1 MWRTGGR
8 RRRRP
13 WIGRDRR
20 AGTSPAVK
28 RGRHRRDAA
37 PLGSFRW
44 VRPELARAGAHA
56 SPVYPIFRPP
66 SGGRCAPT
74 ELIGGPARSLVMRR
88 LATLPLLL
96 VPLALGGVALSD
108 RADPEPAPRPV
119 PLADVEMRVLDEHAY
134 VPVDPGDGRIR
145 WFLLDTG
152 ASAHILDSD
161 LAGELGLEIEWTGT
175 TGGAGAGRIP
185 LGWAEGGSWR
195 LGDLELPVDR
205 VRTLPLD
212 SVIGPTTG
220 IRESGIVG
228 GPLFGDHVVELDF
241 EAGRVRV
248 WPAGT
253 TLPGE
258 PVDLRLENGVPYAR
272 GEVELAGETI
282 PVDVLVDLGAKA
294 TILFGPGFIAEH
306 DPLARLSPV
315 VDTPFGAGV
324 GGETRFT
331 FARVPRLTVGGA
343 TAQDVIGGFAAPGVL
358 PAGRAYDALLG
369 LPFLARWR
377 VAFDYGR
384 GRMLLAPREE
394 PLGPDAFD
402 GSGMFFT
409 AERGDR
415 DRMVVR
421 FVLPGGPAEEA
432 GVRVGDRLVTVDGRA
447 VGEMGVP
454 GLRARLRESVPVRLG
469 VERDKG
475 TVGLVIKLRQV
486 I

>member
-1 MWRTGGR
+1 MEGATSERH
-8 RRRRP
+8 RP
-13 WIGRDRR
+13 PWVVPVGQT
-20 AGTSPAVK
+20 GTSAGWRPRFLSVPDFWSAVWPG
-28 RGRHRRDAA
+28 RG
-37 PLGSFRW
+37 
-44 VRPELARAGAHA
+44 
-56 SPVYPIFRPP
+56 
-66 SGGRCAPT
+66 PT
-74 ELIGGPARSLVMRR
+74 ELIASLARSQVMRR
-88 LATLPLLL
+88 LAIAPLIL

-108 RADPEPAPRPV
+108 RADPGPAPRPV
-119 PLADVEMRVLDEHAY
+119 PLADVELRVLDEHAY

-185 LGWAEGGSWR
+185 LGWAEGGSWQM
-195 LGDLELPVDR
+195 GDLELRVDR

-212 SVIGPTTG
+212 SVLGPTTG

-228 GPLFGDHVVELDF
+228 GPLFRDHVVELDF

-258 PVDLRLENGVPYAR
+258 PVELRLENGVPYAR

-282 PVDVLVDLGAKA
+282 PIDVVVDLGAKA

-331 FARVPRLTVGGA
+331 FARLPRLTVGAA
-343 TAQDVIGGFAAPGVL
+343 TARDVVGGFAAPGIL
-358 PAGRAYDALLG
+358 PEGRAYDALLG

-394 PLGPDAFD
+394 PVGPDVFD

-409 AERGDR
+409 ADREDRERV
-415 DRMVVR
+415 VVR
-421 FVLPGGPAEEA
+421 FVLPGGPAEVA

-447 VGEMGVP
+447 VAEMGVP
-454 GLRARLRESVPVRLG
+454 GVRARMRGAGEVQLRVGRNGEA
-469 VERDKG
+469 VE
-475 TVGLVIKLRQV
+475 VVVELRP
-486 I
+486 II